1 MIDIIYQAGQDVFKA
16 LSCALNVADELTHKV
31 FSGTSSETVALGKEQ
46 SEQAKDGPGNEYC
59 QPDDNGHVEV
69 ECGIVEAEMGKAL
82 QFKNE
87 VDDDTSTVRMMAS
100 MLEVDVDYTS
110 LTQDHWAGFDGD
122 PTSSAP
128 GLEDEHSCCGHWEE
142 IDGDPSTLI
151 PEVHMELC
159 LASVRQ
165 DFYSAR

>member
-100 MLEVDVDYTS
+100 TLEVDVDYTS
-110 LTQDHWAGFDGD
+110 LRQDY
-122 PTSSAP
+122 
-128 GLEDEHSCCGHWEE
+128 WEE
-142 IDGDPSTLI
+142 IDGDPPTLI
-151 PEVHMELC
+151 PEVHMEVC